1 MTGFNLSEWALSHR
15 SLTVYLMIVA
25 VLAGVLSYFRLGR
38 NEDPAFVIKTMVVQA
53 AWPGASIEDTLKQ
66 VTERLERKL
75 QETPKLDFLRSF
87 TRAGVTTIF
96 VNLKGSA
103 TAKEIPGIWYHVRK
117 SIGDIRHTLPA
128 GIVGPGFN
136 DEFGD
141 TFGIIFGF
149 TADGFTHR
157 ELRDYVEG
165 VRSKLLQVP
174 DVSKIEILGAQDE
187 RIFVEFSM
195 KELASLGIDRSA
207 LIAALQAQNVVQPA
221 GTIQT
226 GYETLSLRV
235 SGAFR
240 SEQDVAGVNFVV
252 GGRMLRLS
260 DIAQV
265 RRGYADPPQP
275 LFRVNGEPAIGIAI
289 AMREGGDIL
298 ALGKNLKQAM
308 AAITTDLPLG
318 IEPRLVADQAVT
330 VDGAISEFMTS
341 LWQAIAIILV
351 TCFVSLGVRPG
362 LVIAASIPL
371 TLAVVFSVMQLS
383 GIDMQRISLGA
394 LIIALALLVD
404 DAMTTTDAM
413 LTRLAQG
420 DDKVQAA
427 TFAFRTYAFAMLAG
441 TLVTIAGFV
450 PVGFAA
456 SSAGEY
462 TFSLFAVVAIA
473 LVVSWFV
480 AVIFAPLLG
489 VVVLKPPRT
498 TQSARADEPGSGRV
512 SPARSRASF
521 DTLCARTIESPRW
534 PLASLASAAEPGR
547 IFRWYRGFLT
557 RAMRAKWVTIS
568 VTLALFVLSFL
579 ALPLIPRQFFPSSD
593 RPELL
598 VDLGLPQSASIHASE
613 TVARRFDDVLED
625 DPDVARW
632 STYVGRGAIRFYLPL
647 NVQLPN
653 DFFAQSVIVAKDVA
667 ARERLRVK
675 LEKVLADA
683 FPSVVGRVY
692 PLELGPPVGWP
703 VQYRVSGA
711 DVAQVREIAFKLA
724 EVVATNPQVV
734 HVNYDWI
741 EPTRQVRIRVD
752 QNEARLLGLSSQAL
766 AGVLNTVIS
775 GSAITQ
781 VRDDIYLV
789 DVVVRATDEQRV
801 SLAALR
807 TVQVPLPSGR
817 TVPLS
822 QFATFEYEQDYPLI
836 WRRDRVPTLTVQ
848 ADVVPG
854 TLPETVVSA
863 LSPAVDALVKD
874 LPRSYGV
881 AAGGTVE
888 ESKKSQASVIAVVP
902 VMLLIMLTVLMV
914 QLRSFQRL
922 FLVLSVAPLGLIGVV
937 AALLVSGRPLGF
949 VAILGILALIGM
961 ITKNAVILIGQIEAE
976 RAEGKDVRQAA
987 IDASSARFRPIM
999 LTAVSTVL
1007 GMIPIAPTVFW
1018 GPMAFA
1024 IMGGLL
1030 VATILTLIFL
1040 PTLYVAWFGGKEV
1053 PSDPRLKAAA

>member
-53 AWPGASIEDTLKQ
+53 AWPGATIEDTLKQ

-96 VNLKGSA
+96 VNLQGSA
-103 TAKEIPGIWYHVRK
+103 TAREIPDIWYHVRK

-141 TFGIIFGF
+141 TFGIIYGF

-157 ELRDYVEG
+157 ELRDYVED
-165 VRSKLLQVP
+165 VRSKLLQVR

-187 RIFVEFSM
+187 KIFVEFSM
-195 KELASLGIDRSA
+195 QELASLGFDRSA
-207 LIAALQAQNVVQPA
+207 LISALQAQNVVQPA

-240 SEQDVAGVNFVV
+240 SEQDVLDVNFAV

-265 RRGYADPPQP
+265 RRGFSDPPQP
-275 LFRVNGEPAIGIAI
+275 IFRVNGEPAIGLAI
-289 AMREGGDIL
+289 AMRDGGDIL
-298 ALGKNLKQAM
+298 ALGKNIQRTM
-308 AAITTDLPLG
+308 AAIAADLPLG
-318 IEPRLVADQAVT
+318 IEPKLVADQAVT
-330 VDGAISEFMTS
+330 VDSAIAEFMTS
-341 LWQAIAIILV
+341 LWQAVAIILAV
-351 TCFVSLGVRPG
+351 SFISLGIRPG

-394 LIIALALLVD
+394 LIIALALMVD

-420 DDKVQAA
+420 DDKMQAA

-489 VVVLKPPRT
+489 VVILKPPRT
-498 TQSARADEPGSGRV
+498 TQ
-512 SPARSRASF
+512 
-521 DTLCARTIESPRW
+521 TT
-534 PLASLASAAEPGR
+534 EPGR
-547 IFRWYRGFLT
+547 VFRWYRGFLT
-557 RAMRAKWVTIS
+557 QAMRAKWVTIPL
-568 VTLALFVLSFL
+568 TLALFVVSFL

-598 VDLGLPQSASIHASE
+598 VDLSLPQNASIYASE
-613 TVARRFDDVLED
+613 TAARRFDAVLKD

-653 DFFAQSVIVAKDVA
+653 DFFAQSVIVAKNVP
-667 ARERLRVK
+667 ARERLRIK
-675 LEKVLADA
+675 LEKTLAED
-683 FPSVVGRVY
+683 FPSLVGRVY

-703 VQYRVSGA
+703 VQYRVSGP
-711 DVAQVREIAFKLA
+711 DVAQVREIAFRLA
-724 EVVATNPQVV
+724 QIVAGNPQAL
-734 HVNYDWI
+734 HVNFDWI
-741 EPTRQVRIRVD
+741 EPARQVRIRVD
-752 QNEARLLGLSSQAL
+752 QNEARLLGLSTSAL

-775 GSAITQ
+775 GSSITQ

-801 SLAALR
+801 SLATLR

-822 QFATFEYEQDYPLI
+822 QFATFEYEQEYPLI

-848 ADVVPG
+848 ADVLPG
-854 TLPETVVSA
+854 TLPETVIGA
-863 LSPAVDALVKD
+863 LSPSVDDLVKR
-874 LPRSYGV
+874 LPRSYNIAV
-881 AAGGTVE
+881 GGTVE

-922 FLVLSVAPLGLIGVV
+922 FVVLSVAPLGLIGVV
-937 AALLVSGRPLGF
+937 AALLVSGKPLGF
-949 VAILGILALIGM
+949 VAILGILALLGM

-976 RAEGKDVRQAA
+976 RGQGKDVWQAA
-987 IDASSARFRPIM
+987 VDASSAASAR
-999 LTAVSTVL
+999 SC
-1007 GMIPIAPTVFW
+1007 
-1018 GPMAFA
+1018 
-1024 IMGGLL
+1024 
-1030 VATILTLIFL
+1030 
-1040 PTLYVAWFGGKEV
+1040 
-1053 PSDPRLKAAA
+1053 